1 VRLFTPEEANETL
14 PLVRARVER
23 LVRRRRELHHV
34 GRRLEV
40 VRASVSGNGGN
51 LDPARVTQLEEQAA
65 QLAAELSS
73 LVEEIHGLGVL
84 VKDLDV
90 GLIDFPATHPTS
102 RATVLLCWQLGEDEV
117 AHWHG
122 VEEGFAG
129 RKPLPF

>member
-1 VRLFTPEEANETL
+1 VRLFTLEEANETL

-23 LVRRRRELHHV
+23 LVRRRRELNHV

-40 VRASVSGNGGN
+40 VRASVSGNGGS

-65 QLAAELSS
+65 RLAAELSS
-73 LVEEIHGLGVL
+73 LVKEIHTLGVQ

-90 GLIDFPATHPTS
+90 GLIDFPAAHPTS
-102 RATVLLCWQLGEDEV
+102 GETVLLCWQLGENEV

-122 VEEGFAG
+122 AEEGFAG